1 MLKDMLKKVKDM
13 LERKRIYVVL
23 MLAVLSIAATL
34 MLHFL
39 PKDESVLPKEPE
51 PRTQQPR
58 QIVLPPALSTE
69 LPPPKEPEPRAEQPS
84 QTVLPPAPSTELPPP
99 KELESRTQQPR
110 QISPSAP
117 PTELPPRKEPE
128 PRAEQPSQTVETRIE
143 GIAPTKKPPP
153 TKQQGQ
159 TASTT
164 ANKIAPPKP
173 KTPAKQQEQT
183 VATTV
188 NKIAPPKPKTPT
200 KQQEQTASTTANK
213 IAPPKPKTPAKQQEQ
228 TVAKPI
234 NKIAPP
240 KPKTSTKQQGQ
251 TVSTPITELPPSG
264 RMVLIPAGEFQMGS
278 TYLTNKESQPVH
290 TVYLDAFYIDTH
302 EVTVGEYKQFLKAQ
316 GKQRLSP
323 IAKKYAPTDKHPIV
337 DVSWH
342 DAMAYAQWAGKRL
355 PTEAEWEKAAR
366 GPEQFEHYPWE
377 GEDIGSS
384 QANYN
389 GTWGEILPVGR
400 FQPNGYGLYDIAG
413 NVFEWCLDPFFN
425 DFYENSPKKNPFAGF
440 QFKTRNETV
449 ADFKSMKGQ
458 RVIRGGTWKSEPL
471 NVRVD
476 IRNKAD
482 GTKGYT
488 NVGFRCA
495 KDVQ

>member
-1 MLKDMLKKVKDM
+1 MLKDMLKRIKDT
-13 LERKRIYVVL
+13 LKRRRIYVVF
-23 MLAVLSIAATL
+23 MLALLFIAATL

-39 PKDESVLPKEPE
+39 RKDEPALPKEPE
-51 PRTQQPR
+51 
-58 QIVLPPALSTE
+58 S
-69 LPPPKEPEPRAEQPS
+69 RAEQPS
-84 QTVLPPAPSTELPPP
+84 QTVS
-99 KELESRTQQPR
+99 
-110 QISPSAP
+110 P
-117 PTELPPRKEPE
+117 PTPSPELPPRKEPE
-128 PRAEQPSQTVETRIE
+128 PRAEQPSQTVSPPTPSPELPPRKEPEPRAEQPSQTVSTRIE
-143 GIAPTKKPPP
+143 GIAPTKK
-153 TKQQGQ
+153 
-159 TASTT
+159 TT
-164 ANKIAPPKP
+164 TRA
-173 KTPAKQQEQT
+173 EQ
-183 VATTV
+183 
-188 NKIAPPKPKTPT
+188 P
-200 KQQEQTASTTANK
+200 S
-213 IAPPKPKTPAKQQEQ
+213 
-228 TVAKPI
+228 
-234 NKIAPP
+234 
-240 KPKTSTKQQGQ
+240 Q
-251 TVSTPITELPPSG
+251 TVSTRIEGIAPTKKTTTRAEQPSQTVSTRIEGIAPTKKTTTRAEQPSQTVSKPITELHPPK

-302 EVTVGEYKQFLKAQ
+302 EVTVGEYKQFLKTQ
-316 GKQRLSP
+316 GKQRLSSV
-323 IAKKYAPTDKHPIV
+323 AEKYVPTDKHPIV

-400 FQPNGYGLYDIAG
+400 FKPNGYGLYDIAG

-425 DFYENSPKKNPFAGF
+425 DFYKNSPKKNPFAGF
-440 QFKTRNETV
+440 QFKTRDETI
-449 ADFKSMKGQ
+449 AASKSVKGQ

-476 IRNKAD
+476 VRNKAG
-482 GTKGYT
+482 GTQGYI

-495 KDVQ
+495 RDVQ